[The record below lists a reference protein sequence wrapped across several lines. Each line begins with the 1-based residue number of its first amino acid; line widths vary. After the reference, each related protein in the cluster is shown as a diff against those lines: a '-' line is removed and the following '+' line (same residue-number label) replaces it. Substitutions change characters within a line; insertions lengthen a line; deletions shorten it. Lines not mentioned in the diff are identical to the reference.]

1 MPEPQ
6 PDPLLQIE
14 QMKLEAK
21 SQESQAKN
29 NIEAQKIFAEME
41 EMKSSIAKTNAEI
54 AKIETD
60 SMLNLANI
68 AKVSKETDLKEEME
82 QIKVLDNQLDKQTK
96 EIEVEGRMYEADR
109 KHSLDQQRLDL
120 EKLKLAHNNEQNRL
134 AREYKAPKQEPT
146 TPQQSQV
153 DEG

>member
-1 MPEPQ
+1 
-6 PDPLLQIE
+6 
-14 QMKLEAK
+14 
-21 SQESQAKN
+21 
-29 NIEAQKIFAEME
+29 
-41 EMKSSIAKTNAEI
+41 MKSTIAKTNAEI

-82 QIKVLDNQLDKQTK
+82 KIKVLDNQLDKQAK
-96 EIEVEGRMYEADR
+96 EIEVEGRRHDAEL
-109 KHSLDQQRLDL
+109 KHAVDVERLNL

-134 AREYKAPKQEPT
+134 TREYKTPKQEPT